1 MGTGATVDANATLSF
16 GDHTHD
22 RASDVSA
29 TTRGEALYHI
39 KSPLI
44 TASRRKGADV
54 VRDGTLDRARGGAPT
69 KKKGGSGG
77 PLRDGI
83 LEKAR
88 GGESTTNTKK
98 TGTPVRDGVLDSAR
112 GAAPKGAKVK

>member
-1 MGTGATVDANATLSF
+1 MGIDTTVAANAKSSF
-16 GDHTHD
+16 GDHAHD
-22 RASDVSA
+22 RAGNVSA
-29 TTRGEALYHI
+29 TTRGEALYHT

-54 VRDGTLDRARGGAPT
+54 VRDGTLERARGGAPT
-69 KKKGGSGG
+69 KKKGRSGG

-98 TGTPVRDGVLDSAR
+98 TGAPVRDGALDNAR
-112 GAAPKGAKVK
+112 GAASKGAKAK